1 MASLRALRAA
11 AGLGLRRGLAS
22 APGAQHAEGGGGG
35 GGGVRTW
42 KILSFVVALPGVGVC
57 MLNAWLRMQQ
67 HSHDSPEFVA
77 YSHLRI
83 RTKPFPWSDGN
94 HTLFHNPQTNP
105 LPTGY
110 EDSGHQH

>member
-83 RTKPFPWSDGN
+83 RTKSGCGFRSHLRNLDE
-94 HTLFHNPQTNP
+94 FHLLAPQRA
-105 LPTGY
+105 LPM
-110 EDSGHQH
+110 E